1 MRFSFLEKRDSHSLL
16 FKRAEL
22 RLSGLEGLA
31 DKGLDSMTLPQ
42 LFYFCVCLLA
52 ALSRRADGKEQW
64 MFQSEKKWD
73 AQWRAGQWSYMDK
86 VAVERSKIAV
96 MGVMGQLYSNATGS
110 VLDVGCG
117 EGSLA
122 DFLTSEQQAQ
132 YVGVDLSKEAVLSG
146 RRKRPKLRFV
156 HSAAHHFKPRREGMR
171 FDLIVFADMLYY
183 VEYEKV
189 MNQFDAYLNPNGIVI
204 ISIFHHSEELMYKNI
219 FDAAGKI
226 FDKVDEIEVAGTTK
240 KQAHGAEVVVTK
252 VAFHI
257 ETYRKKTNA

>member
-1 MRFSFLEKRDSHSLL
+1 MLLRQAAVLLL
-16 FKRAEL
+16 F
-22 RLSGLEGLA
+22 
-31 DKGLDSMTLPQ
+31 
-42 LFYFCVCLLA
+42 A
-52 ALSRRADGKEQW
+52 ALLPVWTTQGKEQW

-96 MGVMGQLYSNATGS
+96 MGVMGQLYSNASGS

-122 DFLTSEQQAQ
+122 DFLSEQQRAQ

-146 RRKRPKLRFV
+146 RRKRPHLRFV
-156 HSAAHHFKPRREGMR
+156 HAAAHHFRPRKEGR
-171 FDLIVFADMLYY
+171 TTFDLVVFADMLYY
-183 VEYEKV
+183 VEYENV
-189 MNQFDAYLNPNGIVI
+189 LRQYDEFLNPNGIVI
-204 ISIFHHSEELMYKNI
+204 ISIFHHSEQLMYKNI
-219 FDAAGKI
+219 FDCAAKI
-226 FDKVDEIEVAGTTK
+226 FEKVDEVEVAGTTK

-257 ETYRKKTNA
+257 ETYRKRANVTLLK